1 MALAGYADRLAKN
14 TNWWIVPKGA
24 TWTYIRYEDLV
35 EQIKLKHPKHRAEI
49 ALGWAEAV
57 V

>member
-14 TNWWIVPKGA
+14 TGWWIVPKGA